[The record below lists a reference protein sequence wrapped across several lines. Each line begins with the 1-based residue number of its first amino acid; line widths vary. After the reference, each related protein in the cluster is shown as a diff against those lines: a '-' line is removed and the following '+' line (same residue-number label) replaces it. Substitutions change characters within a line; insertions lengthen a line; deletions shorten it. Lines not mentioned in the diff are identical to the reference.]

1 MLHANF
7 AEFGYIVHAGVEVEV
22 EQDNIQDMIQ
32 GIGRLVPGMDSRT
45 ST

>member
-7 AEFGYIVHAGVEVEV
+7 AEFGHIVHAEVEI
-22 EQDNIQDMIQ
+22 EFGRDNIQDVIQ
-32 GIGRLVPGMDSRT
+32 GIGKLVPGMDSRT